1 MNERRTI
8 ICKFRLTEDE
18 QQLFQKKAQSYAG
31 NMSALIRDA
40 VSRYDDRKTRG
51 KLETMSALLTFYTT
65 YQQQLSWL
73 GGNFNQSMHRANELA
88 FSGELSPEY
97 FNNVLVPKTGEAIQ
111 VLREIKSQLDA
122 IHEQLD
128 L

>member
-51 KLETMSALLTFYTT
+51 KLETMSALLTFYKT

>member
-1 MNERRTI
+1 MEIRI
-8 ICKFRLTEDE
+8 SEDE
-18 QQLFQKKAQSYAG
+18 QQLFLKKAQSYDG

-51 KLETMSALLTFYTT
+51 KLETMSALLSFYKT

-88 FSGELSPEY
+88 ISGELSHYY
-97 FNNVLVPKTGEAIQ
+97 FHDILVPKTTEAIH
-111 VLREIKSQLDA
+111 VLREIKSQLDV

>member
-18 QQLFQKKAQSYAG
+18 QKLFEKKAQSYAG

-40 VSRYDDRKTRG
+40 VSRYDDQKSRG
-51 KLETMSALLTFYTT
+51 KLETMSALLSFYTT

>member
-1 MNERRTI
+1 MKAKR
-8 ICKFRLTEDE
+8 KMRLEIRLSEDE
-18 QQLFQKKAQSYAG
+18 QQLFLKKAQSYAG

-40 VSRYDDRKTRG
+40 VSRYDDQKSRG
-51 KLETMSALLTFYTT
+51 KLETMSALLSFYKTF
-65 YQQQLSWL
+65 QQQLSWL

-88 FSGELSPEY
+88 ISGELSPEY
-97 FNNVLVPKTGEAIQ
+97 FHNVLVPKTGEAIQ

>member
-18 QQLFQKKAQSYAG
+18 QKLFEKKAQSYAG

-40 VSRYDDRKTRG
+40 VSRYDDQKSRG
-51 KLETMSALLTFYTT
+51 KLETMSALLSFYKTF
-65 YQQQLSWL
+65 QQQLSWL

>member
-88 FSGELSPEY
+88 ISGELSPEY

>member
-1 MNERRTI
+1 MKAKR
-8 ICKFRLTEDE
+8 KMRLEIRLSEDE
-18 QQLFQKKAQSYAG
+18 QQLFLKKAQSYAG

-40 VSRYDDRKTRG
+40 VSRYDDQKSRG
-51 KLETMSALLTFYTT
+51 KLETMSALLSFYKTF
-65 YQQQLSWL
+65 QQQLSWL
-73 GGNFNQSMHRANELA
+73 GGNFNQSMHRANEIA
-88 FSGELSPEY
+88 ISGELSPEY
-97 FNNVLVPKTGEAIQ
+97 FHNVLVPKTGEAIQ

>member
-18 QQLFQKKAQSYAG
+18 QKLFEKKAQSYAG

-51 KLETMSALLTFYTT
+51 KLETMSALLSFYKT

-88 FSGELSPEY
+88 ISGELSPEY
-97 FNNVLVPKTGEAIQ
+97 FHNVLVPKTGEAIQ

>member
-51 KLETMSALLTFYTT
+51 KLETMSALLSFYKT

-88 FSGELSPEY
+88 ISGGLSPEY
-97 FNNVLVPKTGEAIQ
+97 FQNVLVPKTGEAIR

-122 IHEQLD
+122 IHEKLD